1 MLTKLLVL
9 ILIGLGDD
17 HRLAI
22 MLLSILASWHV
33 AGDRMRPCRRRV
45 VPILL
50 EAASGW
56 FGLARG
62 LVFTVGMINDARTRK
77 DTIRK

>member
-1 MLTKLLVL
+1 MLVVEPCTFADKPLVL

-50 EAASGW
+50 EAAG

-62 LVFTVGMINDARTRK
+62 LVS
-77 DTIRK
+77 